1 MRSAD
6 GNDIEFNLT
15 GQDEKTASELAE
27 LLTRIQNGDS
37 AAESAL
43 IRRYSRS
50 LMTMLKQRTGDIQ
63 RAEDV
68 HQDTFYIVLERLR
81 SPDRSLEDPSRVAA
95 FIHRTA
101 EYVLIGEYRKE
112 SRRQT
117 HADSEAIEQSRD
129 PRSGQLER
137 LIDSESRRAVRELV
151 LALKNERD
159 RELLYRFYIL
169 QQEKEL
175 ICELLSLTSVHF
187 DRVISRARKRFR
199 SLLDERGMTLNESGS
214 TA

>member
-1 MRSAD
+1 MTDRDNNSH
-6 GNDIEFNLT
+6 G
-15 GQDEKTASELAE
+15 ELAPAE
-27 LLTRIQNGDS
+27 LVARIQSGDS
-37 AAESAL
+37 ASEAAL

-81 SPDRSLEDPSRVAA
+81 SPERSLEDPSKVAA

-117 HADSEAIEQSRD
+117 YADSEVIEQSRD

-137 LIDSESRRAVRELV
+137 LIDSESQRAVRELV
-151 LALKNERD
+151 LTLNNERD

-169 QQEKEL
+169 QQEKPL
-175 ICELLSLTSVHF
+175 ICEVLSLTSVHF

-199 SLLDERGMTLNESGS
+199 SLVEERGLTLVDSGS
-214 TA
+214 VA